1 MLENMINL
9 IFQVFNYNTLK
20 AILIFIFIVLIGY
33 FVGKLVALILK
44 IILKNVLGLDKWL
57 HDKQIM
63 TTYPFTDLIVNTTK
77 FFIYFYF
84 VGLSFYVIPY
94 FSNIGILI
102 FEILNN
108 LLIIIIVM
116 IISYAMSEFM
126 LRSFLYPAIQNFKYV
141 NFILNSIRFI
151 VLFFILVLTLSYLNI
166 LSPVLFYMF
175 IILFGGIIISIS
187 IAIGIALGD
196 ILKEKFRDIIK

>member
-9 IFQVFNYNTLK
+9 ILQVFSYNTLK
-20 AILIFIFIVLIGY
+20 VMLIFISIVLIGY

-44 IILKNVLGLDKWL
+44 IILKNILGLDKWL
-57 HDKQIM
+57 HDKRIM
-63 TTYPFTDLIVNTTK
+63 TTYSLTDLIVNITK

-84 VGLSFYVIPY
+84 VGLSFYVISY

-126 LRSFLYPAIQNFKYV
+126 LRSFLYPSIQNFKYV
-141 NFILNSIRFI
+141 NFILSSIRFI

-166 LSPVLFYMF
+166 LSPVLLYMF
-175 IILFGGIIISIS
+175 IILFGGIVISIS

-196 ILKEKFRDIIK
+196 ILKEKFREIIK

>member
-9 IFQVFNYNTLK
+9 ILQVFSYNTLK
-20 AILIFIFIVLIGY
+20 AMLIFISIVLIGY

-44 IILKNVLGLDKWL
+44 IILKNILGLDKWL
-57 HDKQIM
+57 HDKRIM
-63 TTYPFTDLIVNTTK
+63 TTYSFTDLIVNITK

-84 VGLSFYVIPY
+84 VGLSFYVISY

-141 NFILNSIRFI
+141 NFILGSIRFI
-151 VLFFILVLTLSYLNI
+151 ILFFILVLTLSYLNI
-166 LSPVLFYMF
+166 LSPVLLYMF

-187 IAIGIALGD
+187 IAVGIALGD
-196 ILKEKFRDIIK
+196 ILKEKFREIIK

>member
-9 IFQVFNYNTLK
+9 IPQVFNYNTLK
-20 AILIFIFIVLIGY
+20 AILVFISIVLIGY

-44 IILKNVLGLDKWL
+44 IILKNILGLDKWL

-63 TTYPFTDLIVNTTK
+63 TTYSFTDLIVNITK

-84 VGLSFYVIPY
+84 VGLSFYVISY

-108 LLIIIIVM
+108 LLIIIVVM
-116 IISYAMSEFM
+116 IISYAMFEFM

-141 NFILNSIRFI
+141 NFILGSIRFI

-175 IILFGGIIISIS
+175 IILFGGIVISIS

-196 ILKEKFRDIIK
+196 ILKEKFREIIK

>member
-44 IILKNVLGLDKWL
+44 IILKNILGLDKWL

-63 TTYPFTDLIVNTTK
+63 TTYPFTDLIVNTAK

-84 VGLSFYVIPY
+84 MGLSFYVIPY

-141 NFILNSIRFI
+141 NFIFGSIRFI

-166 LSPVLFYMF
+166 LSPVLLYMF
-175 IILFGGIIISIS
+175 IILFGGIVISIS

-196 ILKEKFRDIIK
+196 ILKEKFREIIK

>member
-9 IFQVFNYNTLK
+9 ILQVFSYNTLK
-20 AILIFIFIVLIGY
+20 AMLIFISIVLIGY

-44 IILKNVLGLDKWL
+44 IILKNILGLDKWL
-57 HDKQIM
+57 HDKRIM
-63 TTYPFTDLIVNTTK
+63 ATYSLTDLIVNITK

-84 VGLSFYVIPY
+84 VGLSFYVISY

-141 NFILNSIRFI
+141 NFILSSIRFI

-166 LSPVLFYMF
+166 LSPVLLYMF

-196 ILKEKFRDIIK
+196 ILKEKFREIIK

>member
-9 IFQVFNYNTLK
+9 IPQVFSYNTLK
-20 AILIFIFIVLIGY
+20 AILVFISIVLISY

-44 IILKNVLGLDKWL
+44 IILKNILGLDKWL

-63 TTYPFTDLIVNTTK
+63 TTYSFTDLIVNITK

-84 VGLSFYVIPY
+84 LGLSFYVISY

-141 NFILNSIRFI
+141 NFILGSIRFI

-166 LSPVLFYMF
+166 LSPVLLYMF
-175 IILFGGIIISIS
+175 IILFGGIVISIS

-196 ILKEKFRDIIK
+196 ILKEKFREIIK

>member
-9 IFQVFNYNTLK
+9 ILQVFSYNTLK
-20 AILIFIFIVLIGY
+20 AMLIFISIVLIGY

-44 IILKNVLGLDKWL
+44 IILKNILGLDKWL

-63 TTYPFTDLIVNTTK
+63 TTYSFTDLIVNITK

-84 VGLSFYVIPY
+84 VGLSFYVISY

-141 NFILNSIRFI
+141 NFILSSIRFI
-151 VLFFILVLTLSYLNI
+151 ILFFILVLTLSYLNI
-166 LSPVLFYMF
+166 LSPVLLYMF
-175 IILFGGIIISIS
+175 IILFGGIVISIS

-196 ILKEKFRDIIK
+196 ILKEKFREIIK

>member
-1 MLENMINL
+1 MLENIINL
-9 IFQVFNYNTLK
+9 ILQVFSYNTLK
-20 AILIFIFIVLIGY
+20 VMLIFISIVLIGY

-44 IILKNVLGLDKWL
+44 IILKNILGLDKWL

-63 TTYPFTDLIVNTTK
+63 TTYSFTDLIVNITK

-84 VGLSFYVIPY
+84 VGLSFYVTSY

-126 LRSFLYPAIQNFKYV
+126 LRSFLYPSIQNFKYV
-141 NFILNSIRFI
+141 NFILSSIRFI
-151 VLFFILVLTLSYLNI
+151 ILFFILVLTLSYLNI
-166 LSPVLFYMF
+166 LSPVLLYMF
-175 IILFGGIIISIS
+175 IILFSGIVISIS

-196 ILKEKFRDIIK
+196 ILKEKFREVIK